1 MSLRVLRPAA
11 LATVQDLGRPGR
23 QHLGIV
29 PGGAMDPVSHRI
41 ANALVGNRD
50 DAATLEIALSGPE
63 LLFTRDA
70 LCALYGARFTATV
83 GAAALPMARPVHVRA
98 GTPVRIGRAKD
109 GCFAYLA
116 VAGGLDVPMVLGSR
130 STYLPGGFGGW
141 RGRALERDAALPL
154 ADDVEA
160 LSEERFARASRRH
173 GTTGAGPK
181 AARTV
186 TWFAPALTLS
196 EHDAAV
202 IRVID
207 GLHRDLFDE
216 GSRKASLGDVWRV
229 ASDSNRIG
237 FRLLGP
243 KLVLV
248 EPTEIL
254 TQPTCRGTVQVP
266 PGGQPIALM
275 ADHQTTGGYPKM
287 AEVISADVPR
297 LAQRPPGTS
306 LHFAAATLDEADAAR
321 EALGGQVAG
330 LVERILWEFDDEGD

>member
-11 LATVQDLGRPGR
+11 LATVQDLGRPGT
-23 QHLGIV
+23 QHLGIAA
-29 PGGAMDPVSHRI
+29 GGAMDPVSHRI

-70 LCALYGARFTATV
+70 LCALYGARFTASL
-83 GAAALPMARPVHVRA
+83 GEAALPMARPVHVRA
-98 GTPVRIGRAKD
+98 GTPVRIGRAED
-109 GCFAYLA
+109 GCFGYLA
-116 VAGGLDVPMVLGSR
+116 VAGGLDVPVVLGSR

-173 GTTGAGPK
+173 GTSGAGRES
-181 AARTV
+181 ARTV
-186 TWFAPALTLS
+186 TWFAPALSLFG
-196 EHDAAV
+196 HDAAV
-202 IRVID
+202 IRVLS
-207 GLHRDLFDE
+207 GLHRDLFAE
-216 GSRKASLGDVWRV
+216 GSRRAFVDHAWRV
-229 ASDSNRIG
+229 APDSNRIG

-243 KLVLV
+243 KLVLT

-254 TQPTCRGTVQVP
+254 SQPTCRGTVQVP
-266 PGGQPIALM
+266 SSGQPIALM
-275 ADHQTTGGYPKM
+275 ADHQTTGGYPKI

-297 LAQRPPGTS
+297 LAQRPPGAS
-306 LHFAAATLDEADAAR
+306 VRFAAATLDEADAAR
-321 EALGGQVAG
+321 EALGSQVAG
-330 LVERILWEFDDEGD
+330 LVERILWEFADEGD

>member
-41 ANALVGNRD
+41 ANALVGNRG

-63 LLFTRDA
+63 LFFTRDA
-70 LCALYGARFTATV
+70 LCALYGARFSASL
-83 GAAALPMARPVHVRA
+83 GAAALPVGRPVHVRA
-98 GTPVRIGRAKD
+98 GTSMRIGRAED

-116 VAGGLDVPMVLGSR
+116 VAGGLDVPVVLGSR

-141 RGRALERDAALPL
+141 QGRALERDAVLPL

-160 LSEERFARASRRH
+160 LSGKRFARASRRRV
-173 GTTGAGPK
+173 TTDAGFES
-181 AARTV
+181 ARTV
-186 TWFAPALTLS
+186 AWFAPPLTLS
-196 EHDAAV
+196 EHEAPVLRA
-202 IRVID
+202 ID
-207 GLHRDLFDE
+207 GPHRELFDDA
-216 GSRKASLGDVWRV
+216 SRKALLGDTWRV
-229 ASDSNRIG
+229 APDSNRVG

-243 KLVLV
+243 KLALAA
-248 EPTEIL
+248 PTEIL
-254 TQPTCRGTVQVP
+254 SQPTCRGTVQVP

-297 LAQRPPGTS
+297 LAQRPPGTA
-306 LHFAAATLDEADAAR
+306 LRFTVATLDQADAAW
-321 EALGGQVAG
+321 EALGSQVDS
-330 LVERILWEFDDEGD
+330 LVERILWEFGDEGD